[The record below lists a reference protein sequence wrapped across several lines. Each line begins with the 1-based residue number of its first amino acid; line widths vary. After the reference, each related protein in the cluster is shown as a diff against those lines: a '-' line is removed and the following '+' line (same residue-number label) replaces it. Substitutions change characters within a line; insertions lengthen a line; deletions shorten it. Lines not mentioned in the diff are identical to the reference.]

1 VAFSKDEE
9 TCSGSLIETDPENN
23 KAVGG
28 ELFMY
33 SHEFGQFLRA
43 GWTPCGPKVEED
55 EFPSEGGGIKGL
67 ARGEVGE
74 GKRWGKMKKGWG
86 RTTGCQSKDKDG
98 KEEISKKRKSHQKE

>member
-1 VAFSKDEE
+1 MAFSKDEE

-74 GKRWGKMKKGWG
+74 GKRWGKMKKRWG
-86 RTTGCQSKDKDG
+86 GTTRS
-98 KEEISKKRKSHQKE
+98 